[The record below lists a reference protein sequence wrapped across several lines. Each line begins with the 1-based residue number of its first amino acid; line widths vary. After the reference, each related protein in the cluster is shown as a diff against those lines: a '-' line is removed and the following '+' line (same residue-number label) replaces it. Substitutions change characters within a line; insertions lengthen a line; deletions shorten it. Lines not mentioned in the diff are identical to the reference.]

1 MYLNPIQVVILFA
14 FCVLIGS
21 LLLPYSTIGTGRKMS
36 AAKKRLGAVTRPS
49 RR

>member
-21 LLLPYSTIGTGRKMS
+21 LLLPHLLDDRRRKENE
-36 AAKKRLGAVTRPS
+36 
-49 RR
+49 RREKMVRRRH